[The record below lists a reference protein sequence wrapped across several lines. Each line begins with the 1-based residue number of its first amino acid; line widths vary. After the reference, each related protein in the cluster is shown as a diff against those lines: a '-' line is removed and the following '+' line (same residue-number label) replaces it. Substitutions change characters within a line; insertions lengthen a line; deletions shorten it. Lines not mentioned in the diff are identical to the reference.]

1 MIDAAYDLVEQ
12 QSLEDHSD
20 GQYEITTKWMTLADD
35 AEKIGIEPY
44 MYVTFHVVYNTTE
57 STKGSDGKAV
67 KGQSKSDKFR
77 KWLKDNRDLTEPQ
90 RKFLWEA
97 VYESDW

>member
-1 MIDAAYDLVEQ
+1 
-12 QSLEDHSD
+12 
-20 GQYEITTKWMTLADD
+20 
-35 AEKIGIEPY
+35 

-57 STKGSDGKAV
+57 STKGADGKAV
-67 KGQSKSDKFR
+67 KGQSKSDKIR
-77 KWLKDNRDLTEPQ
+77 KWLKDNRDLTEQQ